1 MNHTALQSA
10 VSIESLAMLSSVISK
25 HGDDNTLKALAGIL
39 AEMGKP
45 KTAEA
50 VLAARRE
57 ALTETPNPKN
67 PPPLP
72 LQWWVFAV
80 DIVRLHND
88 RVEESGVTYVRE
100 SSTNRARC
108 IAEKHAKDTWAMSDP
123 DEPQRIDVSLL
134 GTAEDTSPIFN
145 RPETVFSLGARMD

>member
-1 MNHTALQSA
+1 M
-10 VSIESLAMLSSVISK
+10 
-25 HGDDNTLKALAGIL
+25 
-39 AEMGKP
+39 
-45 KTAEA
+45 
-50 VLAARRE
+50 
-57 ALTETPNPKN
+57 
-67 PPPLP
+67 
-72 LQWWVFAV
+72 FAV